1 MGLHL
6 IQAAKIS
13 ITSEVNPIQ
22 TAATVARLTAVRNS
36 PGVKAARSIKRQQW
50 ELTRIESKSQ
60 QTTSRGSRPKLDMN
74 LFENFQGIFPADSR
88 SF

>member
-6 IQAAKIS
+6 VQAAKIS

-22 TAATVARLTAVRNS
+22 IAATVARLTAVRNS
-36 PGVKAARSIKRQQW
+36 LGVKAARSIKRQQG

-60 QTTSRGSRPKLDMN
+60 KNYQQG
-74 LFENFQGIFPADSR
+74 FQP
-88 SF
+88 